1 MPLWLETL
9 LVFGLALALAWAAA
23 KLIHRAIMRMLVRG
37 NEFWVPLV
45 TRTRRPFQLALTLL
59 ALNFAASHIALPY
72 AGVRF
77 LQHLLII
84 GFIAC
89 VSWMLK
95 AALDIWMALHMKRYR
110 IDVEDNLLARKH
122 LTQSRILQRVGTVMI
137 VVVGF
142 GAALMTIE
150 GVRQYGVSLL
160 ASAGVAGIVVG
171 LALQSVLRN
180 LLAGIQIAL
189 TQPIRIDDA
198 VIVEGEWGNVE
209 EITATYVV
217 VRIWD
222 KRRLVVPLNYFME
235 QPFQNWTRKEAAL
248 LGAVMIYVDHEVSIP
263 DLRAAAER
271 IVKAH
276 PNWTGEVFVL
286 QVTHFRER
294 EVEVRVL
301 ASADNAGD
309 AFDLRCAIREGLL
322 AYLQDDQPRAL
333 PKTRADVVAMPGA
346 RGRGSDRRQNPDA
359 RPEPSAPR
367 LVHSGI
373 TDRPPGQFAKE
384 TSMAKAKTLDDLF
397 LDTLKDIYYAER
409 KILKALPKMQ
419 RAASSEKLA
428 QAFAHHKEETETQIE
443 RLQQVFEMLGK
454 APRGKTCDAI
464 EGIIAEGEEIMEE
477 FKGTPALD
485 AGLVSAAQAV
495 EHYEIARYGTLR
507 RWAKDLGM
515 NDAAKLLEETLKE
528 ESSTDEKLTMMA
540 EKEANPAA
548 VNA

>member
-1 MPLWLETL
+1 
-9 LVFGLALALAWAAA
+9 
-23 KLIHRAIMRMLVRG
+23 
-37 NEFWVPLV
+37 
-45 TRTRRPFQLALTLL
+45 
-59 ALNFAASHIALPY
+59 
-72 AGVRF
+72 VRF

-89 VSWMLK
+89 ISWVLK
-95 AALDIWMALHMKRYR
+95 TALDIWMALHLKRYR
-110 IDVEDNLLARKH
+110 LDVEDNLLARKH

-235 QPFQNWTRKEAAL
+235 QPFQNWTRKDAAL
-248 LGAVMIYVDHEVSIP
+248 LGSGHALCRSRRVDP
-263 DLRAAAER
+263 RPARRRRADRQGA
-271 IVKAH
+271 

-286 QVTHFRER
+286 QVTDFRER

-301 ASADNAGD
+301 ASADNAGK

-322 AYLQDDQPRAL
+322 AYLQDEQPRAL

-346 RGRGSDRRQNPDA
+346 RGRGSGRRAEPRRRA
-359 RPEPSAPR
+359 PEPSAPR
-367 LVHSGI
+367 LVHTGT
-373 TDRPPGQFAKE
+373 TDRPQGQSAKE
-384 TSMAKAKTLDDLF
+384 TFMAKAKTLDDLF

-419 RAASSEKLA
+419 RAAQSEKLA
-428 QAFAHHKEETETQIE
+428 QAFGTTRKRPRPRSSGCSRCSRCWARPRAARPATPS
-443 RLQQVFEMLGK
+443 K
-454 APRGKTCDAI
+454 ASSPRARRSWRSSRARPPSMPGSSRPRRRSSITRS
-464 EGIIAEGEEIMEE
+464 
-477 FKGTPALD
+477 PATAPCA
-485 AGLVSAAQAV
+485 AGPRSSA
-495 EHYEIARYGTLR
+495 
-507 RWAKDLGM
+507 
-515 NDAAKLLEETLKE
+515 
-528 ESSTDEKLTMMA
+528 
-540 EKEANPAA
+540 
-548 VNA
+548 